1 MQLFLTE
8 VTSKMASNE
17 YVIPGHYEDL
27 TPAPQLD
34 QKTLNKMAWRSCFLQ
49 ASFNYERMQ
58 AAGWLY
64 SIIPGLEKIHTNKND
79 LAASMSHN
87 LEFFNTHPFLVTFVM
102 GIVLSLEQNKVDIP
116 TIRAVRVAAMGPLG
130 GIGDALFWLTL
141 VPITAG
147 ITSNMAINGNAA
159 APIIFLVIFNA
170 VQFALRFWL
179 MNWSYK
185 LGTSAIDALTANMQA
200 FTRAASIM
208 GVFVVGCLVVTMG
221 GTQINLQIPN
231 GTTRG
236 IAAHTVVVSE
246 EEAENFTGLEGI
258 DTETAE
264 AGTMAMTDAD
274 GNALTATDADGK
286 VNQVS
291 IPGPVE
297 PEEPVI
303 PEESS
308 SSSGGGSATLSAP
321 ASPLPGLTV
330 TDKDGQRISYT
341 STQSGNT
348 LTVCVGRFTAS
359 LHASLS
365 ALRQLR
371 AEGIETITFQTIL
384 CSTTLSLDEL
394 LAMGGEDAEV
404 VLTHHIRSSTLTV
417 GGKAV

>member
-1 MQLFLTE
+1 
-8 VTSKMASNE
+8 MASNE
-17 YVIPGHYEDL
+17 YVIPEHYEDL

-147 ITSNMAINGNAA
+147 ITSNMAINGNAS

-236 IAAHTVVVSE
+236 LAPTTVIVSE
-246 EEAENFTGLEGI
+246 KEAENFTGMEGI

-264 AGTMAMTDAD
+264 AGTIAMTDED
-274 GNALTATDADGK
+274 GNALTATDADGNEVK
-286 VNQVS
+286 CGVADLGN
-291 IPGPVE
+291 GM
-297 PEEPVI
+297 
-303 PEESS
+303 ESVTY
-308 SSSGGGSATLSAP
+308 A
-321 ASPLPGLTV
+321 TV
-330 TDKDGQRISYT
+330 TEDPVNFSVADT
-341 STQSGNT
+341 LNT
-348 LTVCVGRFTAS
+348 IVPKLVPLMLTLLLYYMFAKHSWTPTK
-359 LHASLS
+359 
-365 ALRQLR
+365 
-371 AEGIETITFQTIL
+371 GILLLFVLGIL
-384 CSTTLSLDEL
+384 GAGPLGLWPS
-394 LAMGGEDAEV
+394 
-404 VLTHHIRSSTLTV
+404 IW
-417 GGKAV
+417 

>member
-1 MQLFLTE
+1 
-8 VTSKMASNE
+8 MASNE
-17 YVIPGHYEDL
+17 YVIPEHYEDL

-64 SIIPGLEKIHTNKND
+64 SIIPGLETIHTNKND

-159 APIIFLVIFNA
+159 APIIFLVIFNV

-236 IAAHTVVVSE
+236 LSATTVIVSE
-246 EEAENFTGLEGI
+246 KEAENFTGMEGI

-264 AGTMAMTDAD
+264 AGTIAMTDED
-274 GNALTATDADGK
+274 GNALTASDADG
-286 VNQVS
+286 NA
-291 IPGPVE
+291 VE
-297 PEEPVI
+297 CGVTDLGNGM
-303 PEESS
+303 ESVTY
-308 SSSGGGSATLSAP
+308 G
-321 ASPLPGLTV
+321 TV
-330 TDKDGQRISYT
+330 TEDPVNFSVADT
-341 STQSGNT
+341 LNT
-348 LTVCVGRFTAS
+348 IVPKLVPLMLTLLLYYMFAKHSWTPTK
-359 LHASLS
+359 
-365 ALRQLR
+365 
-371 AEGIETITFQTIL
+371 GILLLFVLGIL
-384 CSTTLSLDEL
+384 GAGPLGLWPS
-394 LAMGGEDAEV
+394 
-404 VLTHHIRSSTLTV
+404 IW
-417 GGKAV
+417 

>member
-1 MQLFLTE
+1 
-8 VTSKMASNE
+8 MASNE
-17 YVIPGHYEDL
+17 YVIPEHYEDL

-179 MNWSYK
+179 MNACRFHHGR
-185 LGTSAIDALTANMQA
+185 L
-200 FTRAASIM
+200 R
-208 GVFVVGCLVVTMG
+208 
-221 GTQINLQIPN
+221 
-231 GTTRG
+231 RR
-236 IAAHTVVVSE
+236 
-246 EEAENFTGLEGI
+246 
-258 DTETAE
+258 
-264 AGTMAMTDAD
+264 
-274 GNALTATDADGK
+274 
-286 VNQVS
+286 
-291 IPGPVE
+291 
-297 PEEPVI
+297 
-303 PEESS
+303 
-308 SSSGGGSATLSAP
+308 
-321 ASPLPGLTV
+321 LPGRHHGWHP
-330 TDKDGQRISYT
+330 DQPPDPQRHHPWPCPYYRDRLRE
-341 STQSGNT
+341 G
-348 LTVCVGRFTAS
+348 GRE
-359 LHASLS
+359 LH
-365 ALRQLR
+365 RY
-371 AEGIETITFQTIL
+371 
-384 CSTTLSLDEL
+384 
-394 LAMGGEDAEV
+394 GGHRYRD
-404 VLTHHIRSSTLTV
+404 R
-417 GGKAV
+417 

>member
-1 MQLFLTE
+1 
-8 VTSKMASNE
+8 MASNE
-17 YVIPGHYEDL
+17 YVIPEHYEDL

-64 SIIPGLEKIHTNKND
+64 SIIPGLEKIHTNKNA

-87 LEFFNTHPFLVTFVM
+87 LEIFNTHPFLVTFVM

-274 GNALTATDADGK
+274 GNALTATDADG
-286 VNQVS
+286 NA
-291 IPGPVE
+291 VE
-297 PEEPVI
+297 CGVTDLGNGM
-303 PEESS
+303 ESVTY
-308 SSSGGGSATLSAP
+308 G
-321 ASPLPGLTV
+321 TV
-330 TDKDGQRISYT
+330 TEDPVNFSVADT
-341 STQSGNT
+341 LNT
-348 LTVCVGRFTAS
+348 IVPKLVPLMLTLLLYYMFAKHSWTPTK
-359 LHASLS
+359 
-365 ALRQLR
+365 
-371 AEGIETITFQTIL
+371 GILLLFVLGIL
-384 CSTTLSLDEL
+384 GAGPLGLWPS
-394 LAMGGEDAEV
+394 
-404 VLTHHIRSSTLTV
+404 IW
-417 GGKAV
+417 

>member
-1 MQLFLTE
+1 
-8 VTSKMASNE
+8 MASNE
-17 YVIPGHYEDL
+17 YVIPEHYEDL
-27 TPAPQLD
+27 TPAPQID

-236 IAAHTVVVSE
+236 LSATTVIVSE
-246 EEAENFTGLEGI
+246 KEAENFTGMEGI

-264 AGTMAMTDAD
+264 AGTIAMTDKD
-274 GNALTATDADGK
+274 GNALTASDADGNAVECGVTDLGNGMESVTYGTVTEDP
-286 VNQVS
+286 VNFSVADTLNTIVPKLVPLMLTLLLYYMFAKHS
-291 IPGPVE
+291 WTPTKGILLLFVLG
-297 PEEPVI
+297 I
-303 PEESS
+303 CC
-308 SSSGGGSATLSAP
+308 GSAVLNRTVNTLKS
-321 ASPLPGLTV
+321 
-330 TDKDGQRISYT
+330 IT
-341 STQSGNT
+341 STSPQYSR
-348 LTVCVGRFTAS
+348 VCVYV
-359 LHASLS
+359 
-365 ALRQLR
+365 R
-371 AEGIETITFQTIL
+371 A
-384 CSTTLSLDEL
+384 
-394 LAMGGEDAEV
+394 
-404 VLTHHIRSSTLTV
+404 
-417 GGKAV
+417 

>member
-17 YVIPGHYEDL
+17 YVIPEHYEDL

-236 IAAHTVVVSE
+236 LSATTVIVSE
-246 EEAENFTGLEGI
+246 KEAENFTGMEGI

-264 AGTMAMTDAD
+264 AGTIAMTDKD
-274 GNALTATDADGK
+274 GNALTASDADG
-286 VNQVS
+286 NA
-291 IPGPVE
+291 VE
-297 PEEPVI
+297 CGVTDLGNGM
-303 PEESS
+303 ESVTY
-308 SSSGGGSATLSAP
+308 G
-321 ASPLPGLTV
+321 TV
-330 TDKDGQRISYT
+330 TEDPVNFSVADTLNTIVPKLVPLMLTLLLYYMFAKHSWTPTKGILLLFVLGILGAGRLV
-341 STQSGNT
+341 SG
-348 LTVCVGRFTAS
+348 RAS
-359 LHASLS
+359 
-365 ALRQLR
+365 
-371 AEGIETITFQTIL
+371 
-384 CSTTLSLDEL
+384 
-394 LAMGGEDAEV
+394 
-404 VLTHHIRSSTLTV
+404 
-417 GGKAV
+417 GKALA

>member
-1 MQLFLTE
+1 
-8 VTSKMASNE
+8 MASNE
-17 YVIPGHYEDL
+17 YVIPEHYEDL

-159 APIIFLVIFNA
+159 APIIFLVIFNV

-236 IAAHTVVVSE
+236 LAPTTVIVSE
-246 EEAENFTGLEGI
+246 KEAENFTGMEGI

-264 AGTMAMTDAD
+264 AGTIAMTDEDGNALTTTDAD
-274 GNALTATDADGK
+274 GNEVKCGVTDLG
-286 VNQVS
+286 N
-291 IPGPVE
+291 GM
-297 PEEPVI
+297 
-303 PEESS
+303 ESVTY
-308 SSSGGGSATLSAP
+308 G
-321 ASPLPGLTV
+321 TV
-330 TDKDGQRISYT
+330 TEDPVNFSVADT
-341 STQSGNT
+341 LNT
-348 LTVCVGRFTAS
+348 IVPKLVPLMLTLLLYYMFAKHSWTPTK
-359 LHASLS
+359 
-365 ALRQLR
+365 
-371 AEGIETITFQTIL
+371 GILLLFVLGIL
-384 CSTTLSLDEL
+384 GAGPLGLWPS
-394 LAMGGEDAEV
+394 
-404 VLTHHIRSSTLTV
+404 IW
-417 GGKAV
+417 